1 MRIFVPLFLL
11 ALAGC
16 AGSAE
21 FGSSGASSRP
31 APADA
36 APAGNTIVLRRVMQ
50 VARDL
55 DASVAFY
62 RDALGLTVLERRDLS
77 SADLARG
84 LGADATA
91 RITSVVLGTASG
103 TIDGGELHGAVLTL
117 LKVDDP
123 KLGRMT
129 HPRGGKG
136 ALGETVLSFRVPDLA
151 AVEAKLRAAKAPITG
166 VGRGRDGVQQ
176 LTVTDPDG
184 TRVLLYA
191 VPHGAEDR
199 QS

>member
-1 MRIFVPLFLL
+1 MRILVSILAL

-16 AGSAE
+16 AVPSE
-21 FGSSGASSRP
+21 PGSSGASSRSAQVEASP
-31 APADA
+31 NSA
-36 APAGNTIVLRRVMQ
+36 IVLRRVMQ
-50 VARDL
+50 IARDL

-62 RDALGLTVLERRDLS
+62 RDALGLTVLERRDLTS
-77 SADLARG
+77 PDLARG
-84 LGADATA
+84 LGADPTA
-91 RITSVVLGTASG
+91 KITAVVFGTG
-103 TIDGGELHGAVLTL
+103 PDQHGAVLTL
-117 LKVDDP
+117 LKVEDP

-151 AVEAKLRAAKAPITG
+151 AVEAKLRAAKASITG
-166 VGRGRDGVQQ
+166 AGRGKDGTQQ

-191 VPHGAEDR
+191 VPAGVEDKT
-199 QS
+199 S

>member
-1 MRIFVPLFLL
+1 MRIFVPVFLL

-16 AGSAE
+16 AVPSE
-21 FGSSGASSRP
+21 SGSSGPSSRP
-31 APADA
+31 AAQADA
-36 APAGNTIVLRRVMQ
+36 SGTIVLRRVMQ
-50 VARDL
+50 ISRDL

-84 LGADATA
+84 LGADPTA
-91 RITSVVLGTASG
+91 KITSVVLGTAHAR
-103 TIDGGELHGAVLTL
+103 IDGGELHGAVLTL

-136 ALGETVLSFRVPDLA
+136 ALGETVLSFRVPDLT
-151 AVEAKLRAAKAPITG
+151 AVEAKLRAAKATITG
-166 VGRGRDGVQQ
+166 IGRGKDGIQQ
-176 LTVTDPDG
+176 LTATDPDG

-191 VPHGAEDR
+191 VPQGAEDR
-199 QS
+199 PS